1 MRFVLRGHEPRWLAP
16 ALVLG
21 AVVLTYALTAGP
33 IRAAGSNPLA
43 AYQRYVIDPLT
54 SFSSF
59 GEVLL
64 ASTPLVFT
72 GLAVAIAF
80 RCGFWNIG
88 AEGQFIVG
96 AIAAT
101 FFALTWP
108 DLPGAVA
115 IPLSLVAGAVVGALW
130 ALAPALL
137 RTRYRIDEVV
147 TTLLLNPVALLLLQ
161 GLLNGPWRNPSSG
174 FPESAT
180 FAPGYRLPHVIP
192 GTRVDLGFVVALA
205 IALTL
210 WIVLSHT
217 AVGLRM
223 RAVGL
228 SPSASRFNGIAVER
242 TLLRSA
248 LVSGAVAG
256 LGGVS
261 QVCGLRGQLTTE
273 ISAGFGYTGIVVATL
288 AALTAGGVVLVAVL
302 LADVVVGSESAA
314 RVLQLPPQMGK
325 VVTAVLL
332 LTVVS
337 LLVLRRYR
345 LVLRRPRTARPPGS
359 PTAPDDDRRATE
371 TTPAGGAR

>member
-16 ALVLG
+16 ALVG
-21 AVVLTYALTAGP
+21 AAVVLTYALTAGP
-33 IRAAGSNPLA
+33 IRAAGSNPMA

-72 GLAVAIAF
+72 GLSVAIAF

-101 FFALTWP
+101 FVALTWP
-108 DLPGAVA
+108 ALPGVVA
-115 IPLSLVAGAVVGALW
+115 IPLALAIGALAGALW
-130 ALAPALL
+130 AFVPALL

-174 FPESAT
+174 YPESENLGA
-180 FAPGYRLPHVIP
+180 GYRFPHVIP
-192 GTRVDLGFVVALA
+192 GTRVDLGLA
-205 IALTL
+205 IAVLLAVML
-210 WIVLSHT
+210 WVVLSHT
-217 AVGLRM
+217 SVGLRM

-228 SPSASRFNGIAVER
+228 SAEASRFNGIAVER

-261 QVCGLRGQLTTE
+261 QVCGLRGQLTME

-337 LLVLRRYR
+337 LLVLRRYK
-345 LVLRRPRTARPPGS
+345 LVLRRPGGPRPPS
-359 PTAPDDDRRATE
+359 ATSSIPDDARAAEPTS
-371 TTPAGGAR
+371 TGGAR

>member
-1 MRFVLRGHEPRWLAP
+1 MRFVLRGREPRWLAP
-16 ALVLG
+16 ALVIG

-33 IRAAGSNPLA
+33 IRAAGSNPMA

-54 SFSSF
+54 TWSSF

-64 ASTPLVFT
+64 ASTPLLFT

-101 FFALTWP
+101 FFAITWP
-108 DLPGAVA
+108 DLPSAVA
-115 IPLSLVAGAVVGALW
+115 IPVVLLGGAVAGALW
-130 ALAPALL
+130 ALVPALL

-174 FPESAT
+174 FPESENVGDG
-180 FAPGYRLPHVIP
+180 FRFPRILP
-192 GTRVDLGFVVALA
+192 GTRVDLGFAVAILLAVV
-205 IALTL
+205 L
-210 WIVLSHT
+210 WVVLSHT
-217 AVGLRM
+217 SVGLRM

-228 SPSASRFNGIAVER
+228 SPEASRFSGIAVER

-273 ISAGFGYTGIVVATL
+273 ISAGFGYTGVVVATL

-345 LVLRRPRTARPPGS
+345 LVLRRPVGSRAPDTPEAASEERRTAE
-359 PTAPDDDRRATE
+359 PTS
-371 TTPAGGAR
+371 AGGAR

>member
-1 MRFVLRGHEPRWLAP
+1 MRFVVRGREPRWLAP
-16 ALVLG
+16 VLVLG

-43 AYQRYVIDPLT
+43 AYQRYVVDPLT
-54 SFSSF
+54 TFSSF

-64 ASTPLVFT
+64 ASTPLLFT
-72 GLAVAIAF
+72 GLSVAIAF

-101 FFALTWP
+101 FVALTLP
-108 DLPGAVA
+108 DLPSLVA
-115 IPLSLVAGAVVGALW
+115 IPLALAAGAVAGALW
-130 ALAPALL
+130 ALVPALL

-174 FPESAT
+174 FPESENIGA
-180 FAPGYRLPHVIP
+180 GYQFPRIIP
-192 GTRVDLGFVVALA
+192 STRVDLGFAVALVVALV
-205 IALTL
+205 L
-210 WIVLSHT
+210 WVVLSHT
-217 AVGLRM
+217 SVGLRM

-228 SPSASRFNGIAVER
+228 SPEAARFSGIAVER

-273 ISAGFGYTGIVVATL
+273 ISAGFGYTGVVVATL

-337 LLVLRRYR
+337 LLVLRRYK
-345 LVLRRPRTARPPGS
+345 LVVGRPGAPRTPRATA
-359 PTAPDDDRRATE
+359 PTADEQRTAEPTS
-371 TTPAGGAR
+371 AGGAR

>member
-1 MRFVLRGHEPRWLAP
+1 MRFVLRGREPRWLAP
-16 ALVLG
+16 ALVAG
-21 AVVLTYALTAGP
+21 AVVLTYAVTAGP
-33 IRAAGSNPLA
+33 IRAAGSNPMA

-64 ASTPLVFT
+64 AATPLLFT
-72 GLAVAIAF
+72 GLSVAIAF

-101 FFALTWP
+101 FVALTWP
-108 DLPGAVA
+108 GLPGAVA
-115 IPLSLVAGAVVGALW
+115 IPVAVVAGALAGALW
-130 ALAPALL
+130 ALVPALL

-161 GLLNGPWRNPSSG
+161 GLLNGPWRNPTSG
-174 FPESAT
+174 FPESQKIAD
-180 FAPGYRLPHVIP
+180 GYRFPHIIP
-192 GTRVDLGFVVALA
+192 GTRVDLGFALAVALA
-205 IALTL
+205 VVL
-210 WIVLSHT
+210 WLVLSHT
-217 AVGLRM
+217 AAGLRM

-228 SPSASRFNGIAVER
+228 SPEASRFTGIAVER

-248 LVSGAVAG
+248 LASGAVAG

-273 ISAGFGYTGIVVATL
+273 ISAGFGYTGVVVATL

-332 LTVVS
+332 LSVVS

-345 LVLRRPRTARPPGS
+345 LVLRRPGRPRATPATTPPADGTRTAE
-359 PTAPDDDRRATE
+359 PTS
-371 TTPAGGAR
+371 AGGAR

>member
-1 MRFVLRGHEPRWLAP
+1 MRIVLRGHEPRWLAP

-64 ASTPLVFT
+64 ASTPLAFT
-72 GLAVAIAF
+72 GLSVAIAF

-115 IPLSLVAGAVVGALW
+115 IPLALVAGAVVGALW
-130 ALAPALL
+130 ALVPALL

-174 FPESAT
+174 FPESQT
-180 FAPGYRLPHVIP
+180 FASGYRFPHVIP
-192 GTRVDLGFVVALA
+192 GTRVDLGFAVALA
-205 IALTL
+205 IALAL
-210 WIVLSHT
+210 WVVLSHT

-228 SPSASRFNGIAVER
+228 SPDASRFNGIAVER

-248 LVSGAVAG
+248 VVSGAVAG

-288 AALTAGGVVLVAVL
+288 AALTAGGVVLVAIL

-314 RVLQLPPQMGK
+314 RALQLPSQMGK

-337 LLVLRRYR
+337 LLMLRRYR
-345 LVLRRPRTARPPGS
+345 LVLRRPRASRAPAPPI
-359 PTAPDDDRRATE
+359 APGDDRRAVEPTS
-371 TTPAGGAR
+371 AGGAR

>member
-1 MRFVLRGHEPRWLAP
+1 MRFVLRGREPRWLAP
-16 ALVLG
+16 ALVAG
-21 AVVLTYALTAGP
+21 AVVLTYAVTAGP
-33 IRAAGSNPLA
+33 IRAAGSNPMA

-54 SFSSF
+54 TWSSF

-64 ASTPLVFT
+64 ASTPLLFT

-101 FFALTWP
+101 FVALTWP
-108 DLPGAVA
+108 GLPTGVA
-115 IPLSLVAGAVVGALW
+115 IPFAIVAGAVAGALW
-130 ALAPALL
+130 ALVPALL

-174 FPESAT
+174 FPESEKIAD
-180 FAPGYRLPHVIP
+180 GYRFPHILPS
-192 GTRVDLGFVVALA
+192 TRVDLGFA
-205 IALTL
+205 IAVVLAVVL
-210 WIVLSHT
+210 WVVLSHT
-217 AVGLRM
+217 SIGLRM

-228 SPSASRFNGIAVER
+228 SPEASRFTGIAVER

-273 ISAGFGYTGIVVATL
+273 ISAGFGYTGVVVATL

-345 LVLRRPRTARPPGS
+345 LVLRRPGRGRTAPTTTPPADGS
-359 PTAPDDDRRATE
+359 RTAE
-371 TTPAGGAR
+371 TTSAGGAR

>member
-101 FFALTWP
+101 FFALTFP
-108 DLPGAVA
+108 DLPGVVA
-115 IPLSLVAGAVVGALW
+115 IPLALVAGAVVGALW
-130 ALAPALL
+130 ALVPALL

-174 FPESAT
+174 FPESQT
-180 FAPGYRLPHVIP
+180 FASGYRFPHVIP
-192 GTRVDLGFVVALA
+192 GTRVDLGFAVALA
-205 IALTL
+205 IALAL
-210 WIVLSHT
+210 WVVLSHT

-228 SPSASRFNGIAVER
+228 SPDASRFNGIAVER

-248 LVSGAVAG
+248 VVSGAVAG

-288 AALTAGGVVLVAVL
+288 AALTAGGVVLVAIL

-314 RVLQLPPQMGK
+314 RALQLPPQMGK

-337 LLVLRRYR
+337 LLMLRRYR
-345 LVLRRPRTARPPGS
+345 LVLRRPRVSRAPAP
-359 PTAPDDDRRATE
+359 PTAPGDDRRAVEPTS
-371 TTPAGGAR
+371 AGGAR

>member
-21 AVVLTYALTAGP
+21 AVALTYALTAGP

-72 GLAVAIAF
+72 GLSVAIAF

-101 FFALTWP
+101 YLALTWP
-108 DLPGAVA
+108 DLPSAVA
-115 IPLSLVAGAVVGALW
+115 IPLALVAGAVVGALW
-130 ALAPALL
+130 ALVPGLL

-161 GLLNGPWRNPSSG
+161 GLLNGPWRNSTSG
-174 FPESAT
+174 YPESRT
-180 FAPGYRLPHVIP
+180 FTAGYRFPHIIP
-192 GTRVDLGFVVALA
+192 GTRVDLGFAVALA
-205 IALTL
+205 IALAL
-210 WIVLSHT
+210 WVVLSHT

-228 SPSASRFNGIAVER
+228 SPDASRFNGIAVER

-261 QVCGLRGQLTTE
+261 QVCGLRGQLTME

-288 AALTAGGVVLVAVL
+288 AALTAAGVVLVAIL

-345 LVLRRPRTARPPGS
+345 LVLRRPRASRAPAP
-359 PTAPDDDRRATE
+359 PTASDDDRRAVEPTS
-371 TTPAGGAR
+371 AGGAR

>member
-72 GLAVAIAF
+72 GLSVAIAF

-115 IPLSLVAGAVVGALW
+115 IPLALVAGAVVGALW
-130 ALAPALL
+130 ALVPALL
-137 RTRYRIDEVV
+137 RTTFRIDEVV

-174 FPESAT
+174 FPESQT
-180 FAPGYRLPHVIP
+180 FAAGYRLPHVIP
-192 GTRVDLGFVVALA
+192 GTRVDLGFAVALA
-205 IALTL
+205 IALAL

-228 SPSASRFNGIAVER
+228 SPDASRFNGIAVER

-248 LVSGAVAG
+248 VVSGAVAG

-288 AALTAGGVVLVAVL
+288 AALTAGGVVLVAIL

-314 RVLQLPPQMGK
+314 RALQLPPQMGK

-337 LLVLRRYR
+337 LLMLRRYR
-345 LVLRRPRTARPPGS
+345 LVLRRPRASRAPAP
-359 PTAPDDDRRATE
+359 PTAPGDDRRAVEPTS
-371 TTPAGGAR
+371 AGGAR

>member
-72 GLAVAIAF
+72 GLSVAIAF

-115 IPLSLVAGAVVGALW
+115 IPLALVAGAVVGALW
-130 ALAPALL
+130 ALVPALL
-137 RTRYRIDEVV
+137 RTTFRIDEVV

-174 FPESAT
+174 FPESQT
-180 FAPGYRLPHVIP
+180 FAAGYRLPHVIP
-192 GTRVDLGFVVALA
+192 GTRVDLGFAVALA
-205 IALTL
+205 IALAL

-228 SPSASRFNGIAVER
+228 SPEASRFNGIAVER

-248 LVSGAVAG
+248 VVSGAVAG

-288 AALTAGGVVLVAVL
+288 AALTAGGVVLVAIL

-345 LVLRRPRTARPPGS
+345 LVLRRPRPSRSPDRPI
-359 PTAPDDDRRATE
+359 APDDDRRAVEPTS
-371 TTPAGGAR
+371 AGGAR